1 MTDPS
6 ELKTIGL
13 TPAIYCSNQA
23 VFHVTR
29 GVPLGDAL
37 AMASDF
43 LFLAKALSK
52 DAAYDRENDRHAWAA
67 HYLTALS
74 KALVDDVVKV
84 LTRGPASRKEKPQ
97 NSGNSQCKLQV
108 LIMSG
113 TAILKSTA
121 TYLPICSASMSSMSA

>member
-13 TPAIYCSNQA
+13 TPAIYCSDQA
-23 VFHVTR
+23 AFHVTR

-43 LFLAKALSK
+43 LFLAKALTR
-52 DAAYDRENDRHAWAA
+52 DAAYDKESDRHVWAA

-74 KALVDDVVKV
+74 KALVDDAVKV
-84 LTRGPASRKEKPQ
+84 LTREQPLRKGKIKE
-97 NSGNSQCKLQV
+97 
-108 LIMSG
+108 
-113 TAILKSTA
+113 
-121 TYLPICSASMSSMSA
+121 